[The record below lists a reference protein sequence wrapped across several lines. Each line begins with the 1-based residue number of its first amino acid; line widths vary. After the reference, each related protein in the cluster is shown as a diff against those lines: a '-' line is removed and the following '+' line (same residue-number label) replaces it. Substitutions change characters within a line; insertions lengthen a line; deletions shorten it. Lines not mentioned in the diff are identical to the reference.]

1 MLDFT
6 NKKHTGEPPARL
18 LAQMHLKF
26 GAAGLPKA
34 LANELAPYMASIDE
48 LDEKLL
54 EELKAVASLPD
65 WDRYTPDQAADFF
78 KEVIEER
85 RKSTDN
91 EGEVDAN
98 ATAKGGSLLS
108 AAIAVMRGKGP
119 TMTKHHGGGLDFS
132 GPDVL
137 RAKMV
142 DGLLARIDPKHTPT
156 MGREYAQMRLP
167 EMAMAFCRANGL
179 RPMNTDAAIEAVMS
193 GRHSTSD
200 FPLILGDTVNRSL
213 ARIMG
218 QRTPDIV
225 RAASRRSA
233 VDYRPSRALTL
244 SQAKAVSEVGE
255 AAEIPFTTMD
265 EKGEA
270 NPVPRDFGGRFNISN
285 KAIRNDDLGAF
296 QKIPQHMSDAC
307 VRLQRD
313 VLLAPLLANS
323 GLGENMADGQ
333 PVFHASHGN
342 LAGTGAVISVDSLS
356 LARTAM
362 RKQKGLAGEILA
374 LEPWGLVVPAELET
388 AAQKVLADL
397 MATKVA
403 DANPFS
409 GQLELIVE
417 PGLTSATAWYL
428 IANPSTY
435 EGLVWA
441 TLEGMEG
448 PRVESKPGWEHLGF
462 EFRVVWALDAAFTEH
477 ATWYRNPGA

>member
-6 NKKHTGEPPARL
+6 KKNTGEPPARM
-18 LAQMHLKF
+18 LAQMHLKL
-26 GAAGLPKA
+26 GAAGLPKVFA
-34 LANELAPYMASIDE
+34 TMLAPYMASIDE
-48 LDEKLL
+48 LDEKVLDDLKGVAEMFALHNIAPSEAGDLL
-54 EELKAVASLPD
+54 KQVMERAASED
-65 WDRYTPDQAADFF
+65 EDN
-78 KEVIEER
+78 
-85 RKSTDN
+85 TD
-91 EGEVDAN
+91 
-98 ATAKGGSLLS
+98 ATAS
-108 AAIAVMRGKGP
+108 AASGPLVRNLIAVMRGKGP
-119 TMTKHHGGGLDFS
+119 TMTKHHRGGLDFS

-225 RAASRRSA
+225 RAAFRRTA
-233 VDYRPSRALTL
+233 IDYRPSRALTL
-244 SQAKAVSEVGE
+244 SQAKAIREVGE
-255 AAEIPFTTMD
+255 AGEIPFTTMD

-270 NPVPRDFGGRFNISN
+270 NPVPRDFGGRFNITN
-285 KAIRNDDLGAF
+285 KAIRNDDLSAF
-296 QKIPQHMSDAC
+296 SKIPQHMSDAC

-313 VLLAPLLANS
+313 VLLAPLLANG
-323 GLGENMADGQ
+323 GLGENMADGL

-342 LAGTGAVISVDSLS
+342 LAGTATAITVSSLS
-356 LARTAM
+356 IARTAM

-374 LEPWGLVVPAELET
+374 LEPWALVVPAELET
-388 AAQKVLADL
+388 AAQQVLADL
-397 MATKVA
+397 QAAKVA
-403 DANPFS
+403 DVNPFT

-417 PGLTSATAWYL
+417 PGLTDPAAWYV

-477 ATWYRNPGA
+477 ATWYRNPGAAPE